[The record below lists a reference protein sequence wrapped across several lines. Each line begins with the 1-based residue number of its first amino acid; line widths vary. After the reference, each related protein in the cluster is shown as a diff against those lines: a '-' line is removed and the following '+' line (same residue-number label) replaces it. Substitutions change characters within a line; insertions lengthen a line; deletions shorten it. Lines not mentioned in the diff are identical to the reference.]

1 MTATYDGGV
10 PKLFS
15 DPDLHADAPPRVR
28 PRLGEW
34 GPSMVPST
42 RSKRRQ
48 RVLVTVG
55 FVVALVVLVAT
66 WWVFYWMMTG
76 KGALL

>member
-1 MTATYDGGV
+1 V
-10 PKLFS
+10 SKPFS
-15 DPDLHADAPPRVR
+15 DPDLHGDVPARVR

-34 GPSMVPST
+34 GPALVPST

-48 RVLVTVG
+48 RVLVSIA
-55 FVVALVVLVAT
+55 FVVALVAVVAT
-66 WWVFYWMMTG
+66 WWLFYWMMTG